1 MEILTQV
8 FEFVIAILE
17 TVNAAEVPGQVF
29 DFVLELVGTIM
40 G

>member
-1 MEILTQV
+1 MLAQV

-29 DFVLELVGTIM
+29 DFVVELVGTIM
-40 G
+40 GK